1 MALTSAPICNLPP
14 TASMAVSIKTYGTNK
29 AISVSGEAEVTVAAM
44 SAASVVASVLLC
56 GFNFQLPEIKGRR
69 VAAPAAISRALLIP
83 LLLTL
88 LGLLTRDT
96 KDGANAAEEETRAA
110 RERAVNF
117 MMVLVLVSVS
127 DDKGSIND
135 KRVYADGMFSKVRKD
150 LVCVTHFRI

>member
-1 MALTSAPICNLPP
+1 
-14 TASMAVSIKTYGTNK
+14 MAVSIKTYGTNK

-69 VAAPAAISRALLIP
+69 VAAISRALLIP

-135 KRVYADGMFSKVRKD
+135 KRVYADGLFCCFQRLEKIW
-150 LVCVTHFRI
+150 CV